1 MSELIHGPT
10 YQDLL
15 EQISRT
21 YTAGRSAALQAVNAQ
36 LVQTYWQVG
45 QQIVEFEQG
54 GKDRAEYGAGLIQ
67 RLSADLRLRHGKGFS
82 RSNLISM
89 RQFYLLYSKGQK
101 PSGFLRKLHDLHP
114 EFVPQPVGQMATS
127 MICLWS
133 AKPEPHSTTRFVVP
147 TDSTKLGGAV

>member
-1 MSELIHGPT
+1 MSKVARGAA
-10 YQDLL
+10 YQELL
-15 EQISRT
+15 EQISHT
-21 YTAGRSAALQAVNAQ
+21 YTAGRGAALQSVNTQ

-54 GKDRAEYGAGLIQ
+54 GRDRAGYGAALIK

-101 PSGFLRKLHDLHP
+101 PSGFL
-114 EFVPQPVGQMATS
+114 S
-127 MICLWS
+127 WS
-133 AKPEPHSTTRFVVP
+133 HYVELIRMD
-147 TDSTKLGGAV
+147 DSLERNFYEQQAGEA